1 MLGWTV
7 VVRLPIGD
15 YLSFP
20 IFFTAYCPL
29 FPMTP
34 FEIIL
39 LAIVQGITEFLP
51 ISSDGHLA
59 VVNALLEARGRT
71 GAPDLMETTIVL
83 HLGTLASVLV
93 FYRRD
98 IVRVLTTERRAI
110 LPLIVAT
117 IPAAIVGLGIEKG
130 LPDSVSKPLL
140 ESPLLAGLGFLVTA
154 AALWFLGRRPD
165 DGLDYPETTIGKALA
180 IGVAQ
185 ATAILP
191 GVSRSGMTISSG
203 VALGLRRESAAA
215 FSFLMA
221 IPVIGG
227 AGLLKIVDAVD
238 KGTTSTPLSTL
249 ALGFVVSMLV
259 GLAALAVL
267 LKMLRRGRLEL
278 FAYYLVPLGVAV
290 TAWQLLK

>member
-1 MLGWTV
+1 
-7 VVRLPIGD
+7 
-15 YLSFP
+15 
-20 IFFTAYCPL
+20 
-29 FPMTP
+29 MTP

-117 IPAAIVGLGIEKG
+117 IPAVIIGLGIEKG

-140 ESPLLAGLGFLVTA
+140 ESPLIAGLGFLVTA

-165 DGLDYPETTIGKALA
+165 GGLITPRRRWERRWPSA
-180 IGVAQ
+180 
-185 ATAILP
+185 
-191 GVSRSGMTISSG
+191 SR
-203 VALGLRRESAAA
+203 RRPLFCPASRGAA
-215 FSFLMA
+215 
-221 IPVIGG
+221 
-227 AGLLKIVDAVD
+227 
-238 KGTTSTPLSTL
+238 
-249 ALGFVVSMLV
+249 
-259 GLAALAVL
+259 
-267 LKMLRRGRLEL
+267 
-278 FAYYLVPLGVAV
+278 
-290 TAWQLLK
+290 